1 MLKVVGWCFVPV
13 CRRGEHPQD
22 DVPAVHPDDGA
33 GGVEQVEVEV
43 GIPGDGAVQAGLQ
56 ERRPLLLQDALRPPQ
71 VALAHPR
78 HA

>member
-1 MLKVVGWCFVPV
+1 MLKAVSWCFVPV

-56 ERRPLLLQDALRPPQ
+56 E
-71 VALAHPR
+71 
-78 HA
+78 